1 MTMPKREL
9 VIDGTTI
16 NDDSDCYV
24 VAEIGANHM
33 GDVETCK
40 ELFDLAKRCG
50 CNAVKLQKRDN
61 RTLYTRELFD
71 QVYDNRNSFGKTYG
85 EHREFLEFGEAE
97 YRQLISFTERIGVTF
112 FATAFD
118 VPSADFLHE
127 LGMPAFKIASGDLKT
142 TPLLEHVAR
151 FGKPM
156 IVSTGGGTMADIH
169 RAYETIFP
177 INQNLC
183 FLQCTAAYPAEPEHL
198 GLRVIETL
206 RERFPQLVIGL
217 SDHQNGI
224 AMSTAAYVLGA
235 RVIEKH
241 FTRNRAWKG
250 SDQSFSLEP
259 TGLRKMVRDLRR
271 ARQALGDGRKRSWDL
286 EAAPL
291 RKMAKALVASRDL
304 PAGHRL
310 SAKDIAM
317 KSPAD
322 GLEPYHLNE
331 LVGCELKHAVA
342 CDHPF
347 TDADLGR

>member
-1 MTMPKREL
+1 MSKREL

-16 NDDSDCYV
+16 NDETDCYV

-61 RTLYTRELFD
+61 RTLYTRNLYD

-97 YRQLISFTERIGVTF
+97 FRQLISFTEQIGITF

-118 VPSADFLHE
+118 IKSANFLHE

-142 TPLLEHVAR
+142 TPLLAHVAR

-156 IVSTGGGTMADIH
+156 IVSSGGGTMADIL
-169 RAYETIFP
+169 RAYETIYP
-177 INQNLC
+177 INKQLC

-198 GLRVIETL
+198 SLRVIETL
-206 RERFPQLVIGL
+206 RQRFPDLVIGL

-250 SDQSFSLEP
+250 ADQSFSLEP
-259 TGLRKMVRDLRR
+259 TGMRKMVRDLRR
-271 ARQALGDGRKRSWDL
+271 TRQALGDGQKQSYDL
-286 EAAPL
+286 EAGPL
-291 RKMAKALVASRDL
+291 RKMAKALVAARDL
-304 PAGHRL
+304 PAGHKL
-310 SAKDIAM
+310 TADDIAM

-322 GLEPYHLNE
+322 GMEPYHFNE
-331 LVGCELKHAVA
+331 LLGCELKSPVVF
-342 CDHPF
+342 DHPF
-347 TDADLGR
+347 TDADVGR